1 MKIPTAL
8 TAIFLAA
15 INFAGVQN
23 TGTNAAASPPREGD
37 NVTAAGWTHHHRQA
51 TGAAVKAGLIPNLKP
66 LNPNTQRRDTIVI
79 LGGSGN
85 YYPGGGGTDYFQ
97 DQEGN

>member
-1 MKIPTAL
+1 M
-8 TAIFLAA
+8 
-15 INFAGVQN
+15 
-23 TGTNAAASPPREGD
+23 
-37 NVTAAGWTHHHRQA
+37 TAAGWTHHHRQA

-97 DQEGN
+97 DQELNVLLQFHLSSSYQKMEDETFYSCYILQNQ